1 MRALLVIAVLAVTA
15 APAGADTL
23 KPEAQKHLDAGL
35 ALFDKGDYGKAID
48 EFTAAYGIDP
58 KPKVLFALAQARR
71 LSGDCDTAM
80 DLYNKYLATLPSEA
94 QTDAAKAAMKLC
106 DGKTH
111 ATQVTEPP
119 ATHDEVT
126 TPPPA
131 VETHTVP
138 PPAEVAPEVMPPEP
152 PPVTG
157 VEPHRPW
164 YRRHPIGAGLSAGG
178 AISIGV
184 GVGFLISAN
193 ATKHRAEDEMNRD
206 DFLAAIDKANSRR
219 KVGLGFLVIGAALVT
234 AGVLEISLHHDHAR
248 HDTLA
253 AGTDGSTI
261 YLRAAF

>member
-1 MRALLVIAVLAVTA
+1 MRALLVIAVLALAV

-48 EFTAAYGIDP
+48 EFKAAYEIDP
-58 KPKVLFALAQARR
+58 APKVLFALAQARR

-80 DLYNKYLATLPSEA
+80 DLYNQYLATLPSEA
-94 QTDAAKAAMKLC
+94 QTEAAKAAMKLC

-111 ATQVTEPP
+111 PKQVTEPP
-119 ATHDEVT
+119 VTHDEVT
-126 TPPPA
+126 APPP

-138 PPAEVAPEVMPPEP
+138 PPAQVAPEVMRPEP
-152 PPVTG
+152 APIVT

-206 DFLAAIDKANSRR
+206 DFIAAIDKANTRR
-219 KVGLGFLVIGAALVT
+219 KTGLGFLVIGGALVT
-234 AGVLEISLHHDHAR
+234 AGILEITLHHTS

-261 YLRAAF
+261 YVRAAF